1 MADVNRRD
9 QLFRALEQRILVL
22 DGAMGTMIQSYGLAE
37 EDFRGERLRAHP
49 APLKGNNELLSLT
62 RPEVIEAIHRAYFA
76 AGADIAETNTF
87 TANAIAQAD
96 YRTQDLVRELNLEA
110 ARLARRVADDFTAR
124 EPRRPRFVAGILG
137 PTNRTAS
144 LSPDVNDPGYR
155 AVTFDELASA
165 YREQAEALL
174 DGGADLLM
182 VETVFDT
189 LNCKAALFAV
199 REVLERRGLDAP
211 VMVSGTITDRSGRTL
226 SGQTTEAFWNSIRH
240 AGLFSVGL
248 NCALGA
254 NELRPYVEELSRI
267 ADVPVSCHPNAGLP
281 NAFGQYDQG
290 PAEMAEV
297 LREFAASGFLNIVG
311 GCCGT
316 TPAHIEAI
324 AAAVS
329 SLPPRR
335 VPTPPPFTRLAG
347 LAPH

>member
-1 MADVNRRD
+1 VADVNRRD

-37 EDFRGERLRAHP
+37 EDFRGERLRAHS

-240 AGLFSVGL
+240 ATARSEPR
-248 NCALGA
+248 NCAPTWRSCPGS
-254 NELRPYVEELSRI
+254 PMSR
-267 ADVPVSCHPNAGLP
+267 
-281 NAFGQYDQG
+281 
-290 PAEMAEV
+290 
-297 LREFAASGFLNIVG
+297 
-311 GCCGT
+311 
-316 TPAHIEAI
+316 
-324 AAAVS
+324 
-329 SLPPRR
+329 
-335 VPTPPPFTRLAG
+335 
-347 LAPH
+347 